1 MLGDSYVQGNAT
13 GTADNTYTLVA
24 KNNDYVYNMMG
35 LNGGT
40 VATFSGIPAN
50 KPAMAIRVKN
60 IPTTS
65 NLIGIEGGRNDYNK
79 SIPIGTD
86 SDTDNTTF
94 KGALNIIC
102 TELRNNHST
111 ATIFGVPC
119 WKVTTAGKN
128 SAGFTQVDYWQA
140 FNDIVN
146 KKYGYPV
153 LDVTQVGVN
162 MDDATF
168 RSNYCESDYDVSHLN
183 KQGMLNYLPYL
194 QSFISKVAK

>member
-13 GTADNTYTLVA
+13 GTADNAYTLVA

-35 LNGGT
+35 IGGNT
-40 VATFSGIPAN
+40 AAEYTGLSSDR
-50 KPAMAIRVKN
+50 PAMVVRYAN
-60 IPTTS
+60 IPKS
-65 NLIGIEGGRNDYNK
+65 NIIGIEGGRNDYNN

-86 SDTDNTTF
+86 SDFVSTTF

-102 TELRNNHST
+102 KGLKDNNPN
-111 ATIFGVPC
+111 AIIFGVPC
-119 WKVTTAGKN
+119 WKVTSVPKN
-128 SAGFTQVDYWQA
+128 KAGFNQVDYWQA

-153 LDVTQVGVN
+153 LDVTKVGVN

-168 RSNYCESDYDVSHLN
+168 RKNYCESNYDVSHLN